1 MSLDEAVTAD
11 RRRWRRTFDSGD
23 VLHRLYRVVA
33 LLLLLLRLLLLRMI
47 DVLDVNVAIE
57 RHPFI
62 GLRSVR
68 TLRAQR
74 IGPLD

>member
-1 MSLDEAVTAD
+1 MSVDEAVTAD

-33 LLLLLLRLLLLRMI
+33 LLLLLLLLLLRMI